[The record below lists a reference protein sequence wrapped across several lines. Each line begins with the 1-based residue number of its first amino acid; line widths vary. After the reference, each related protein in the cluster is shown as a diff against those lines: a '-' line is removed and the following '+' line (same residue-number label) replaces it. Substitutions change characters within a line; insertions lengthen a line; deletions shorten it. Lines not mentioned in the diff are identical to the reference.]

1 MLREATTT
9 AEYTVR
15 DQERMKRAQRY
26 FSWQARMATAEL
38 GRRVIE
44 IGCGLGNFTEHLLD
58 RDVVVALDVVEECLE
73 RLRARFPKQA
83 NLEAYVLDVQDPEF
97 CQLARFRPDS
107 VVCLN
112 VLEHVRD
119 DRAALQHMHRV
130 LDSGGRAV
138 FILPAFESLYGPI
151 DQNLGHFR
159 RYSKS
164 GWRKLAEECGF
175 SVKRARYFNSVGFAG
190 WWVNAR
196 ILKKTEQSESQ
207 IALFDDVIVPPMSWL
222 EGRIEPPFG
231 QSIFTVLE
239 KRG

>member
-1 MLREATTT
+1 MREAVTT
-9 AEYTVR
+9 ADYTVR

-26 FSWQARMATAEL
+26 FLWQARMATAQI

-58 RDVVVALDVVEECLE
+58 RDKVIALDVVEECLE
-73 RLRARFPKQA
+73 QLRERFPGRP
-83 NLEAYVLDVQDPEF
+83 NLESHLLDVQDEKF
-97 CQLARFRPDS
+97 CELADARPDS
-107 VVCLN
+107 IVCLN

-119 DRAALQHMHRV
+119 DRTALQHMHRV
-130 LDSGGRAV
+130 LQPRGRAV

-151 DQNLGHFR
+151 DENLGHFR
-159 RYSKS
+159 RYSKGHWKS
-164 GWRKLAEECGF
+164 LAEQCGF
-175 SVKRARYFNSVGFAG
+175 KVVQSRYLNSIGFVG

-207 IALFDDVIVPPMSWL
+207 IALFDDVIVPPMSWV
-222 EGRIEPPFG
+222 EDMIEPPFG

-239 KRG
+239 KAA